1 MSNEIVL
8 IDGAR
13 TPFGTFCGTLREMTA
28 TELGALAAV
37 EALKRSNVPPEL
49 IDHTI
54 VGNVIQSAADAPLI
68 GRHVGLSAGVPK
80 EKPGYCVNRMCASGF
95 QAIISG
101 AKEIMTGDADF
112 VLAVG
117 AENMSL
123 TPHVIRKAR
132 WGIPLFEAPMED
144 NLKNALMDSRAQVTM
159 GETAENLA
167 EMYDLHR
174 EMIDEFAALSQS
186 RAKEGWDSGRLAEE
200 CFPVEVKQRKKT
212 ITFDRDEHIRG
223 DVTAESLARLKPVFK
238 EDGVVTAGNA
248 SGINDG
254 AAAMVLSS
262 KEAADKHG
270 LKPIGRIVSW
280 AIVGCEPKLMGIG
293 PAESS
298 RLALK
303 KAGLQLDDMDLIEIN
318 EAFSAQYL
326 AVEKELGLDREKT
339 NVNGGAIAI
348 GHPVGASGGRL
359 TLTILYE
366 LRRRGGKYGLAGA
379 CMGGGMGLSIIVEAL

>member
-1 MSNEIVL
+1 MSNEIVFL
-8 IDGAR
+8 DGAR
-13 TPFGTFCGTLREMTA
+13 TPFGEFCGTLREMTA
-28 TELGALAAV
+28 TELGAMAAT
-37 EALKRSNVPPEL
+37 EAMKRSNVTPGM

-54 VGNVIQSAADAPLI
+54 VGSVIQSAADSPLI
-68 GRHVGLSAGVPK
+68 GRHVGLAAGVPK

-95 QAIISG
+95 QAIVSG

-144 NLKNALMDSRAQVTM
+144 NLKNVLMDTRAQVTM
-159 GETAENLA
+159 GVTAENLA
-167 EMYDLHR
+167 EKYDLHR

-186 RAKEGWDSGRLAEE
+186 RAKDAWDSGRLAEE
-200 CFPVEVKQRKKT
+200 CFPIEIKQRKKT
-212 ITFDRDEHIRG
+212 ISFERDEHIRE
-223 DVTAESLARLKPVFK
+223 DATAESLARLRPVFK

-254 AAAMVLSS
+254 AAAMVITSG
-262 KEAADKHG
+262 AAAAKHN
-270 LKPIGRIVSW
+270 LRPIGRLVSW
-280 AIVGCEPKLMGIG
+280 AVTGCEPEIMGIG

-298 RLALK
+298 RQALK
-303 KAGLQLDDMDLIEIN
+303 KAGLTLDDMDLIEIN

-348 GHPVGASGGRL
+348 GHPVGASGARL

-366 LRRRGGKYGLAGA
+366 LRRRGKKYGLAGA
-379 CMGGGMGLSIIVEAL
+379 CMGGGMGLSIIVEAF